1 MYLQAG
7 FTRSNLKFSLV
18 AVYYLSS
25 LPLLCDVSD
34 RREVLHSL
42 ILQRVELHA
51 QPIGDG
57 PMKII
62 I

>member
-51 QPIGDG
+51 QPI
-57 PMKII
+57 
-62 I
+62 